1 MLHRYK
7 LIILAFVLLAPSVP
21 ALSMEVI
28 RHTYSSQEPDAQFEE
43 ILYLTIAVHLTTRG
57 YSSTKTSENAP
68 YILLTEYTVRG
79 SEADLVFSLLDAG
92 LIDSER
98 ARYSVTVQIDYTL
111 EGALDQAIDELLAE
125 ARLDEESTDVQHT
138 QTAIEGVLSRKDGPS
153 MSPDE
158 ILAARATR
166 LYVGA
171 GIQGIAFFGEIS
183 DYFGYGAG
191 GIITAGIRKSRER
204 WSVTAGLKLSSQ
216 ILFTENGISGGPVY
230 LSLAG
235 ADLTIGTG
243 YNRNYR
249 VSAGIS
255 GGGAFISLEG
265 DGALLTKTVP
275 YMDGGIQLAIPVGSS
290 MCAVLD
296 IRALAV
302 FDQDFLILAATPA
315 LSIRKEFIP

>member
-125 ARLDEESTDVQHT
+125 ARLDEESTDV
-138 QTAIEGVLSRKDGPS
+138 
-153 MSPDE
+153 
-158 ILAARATR
+158 
-166 LYVGA
+166 
-171 GIQGIAFFGEIS
+171 
-183 DYFGYGAG
+183 
-191 GIITAGIRKSRER
+191 
-204 WSVTAGLKLSSQ
+204 
-216 ILFTENGISGGPVY
+216 
-230 LSLAG
+230 
-235 ADLTIGTG
+235 
-243 YNRNYR
+243 
-249 VSAGIS
+249 
-255 GGGAFISLEG
+255 
-265 DGALLTKTVP
+265 
-275 YMDGGIQLAIPVGSS
+275 
-290 MCAVLD
+290 
-296 IRALAV
+296 
-302 FDQDFLILAATPA
+302 
-315 LSIRKEFIP
+315 